1 MPRHL
6 VSIILYVAFLSG
18 VVFAAPNSGK
28 APVIPQSLVQ
38 WMDYNTALEKA
49 KTEPKVIF
57 VDMYADWCIPCRVMD
72 KNVYMN
78 PTVASILNKKFYPV
92 KLDVDSEAPIVC
104 DRKKA
109 TAKKCFFEVWEL
121 NVLPSFVLIAPKG
134 LSILTVAD
142 SMSPQEMQMLLDKF
156 LEKEKEWIER

>member
-49 KTEPKVIF
+49 KTEPKLIF

-92 KLDVDSEAPIVC
+92 KLDVDSEAPIIC

-109 TAKKCFFEVWEL
+109 TAKKCFSEVWEL

>member
-1 MPRHL
+1 MFRPL
-6 VSIILYVAFLSG
+6 AGIIFYVVFLSG

-38 WMDYNTALEKA
+38 WLDYNTALEKA
-49 KTEPKVIF
+49 KTEPKLIF

-92 KLDVDSEAPIVC
+92 KLDVDSEAPIIC
-104 DRKKA
+104 DGKKA
-109 TAKKCFFEVWEL
+109 SAKKCFSEVWEL

>member
-49 KTEPKVIF
+49 KTEPKLIF